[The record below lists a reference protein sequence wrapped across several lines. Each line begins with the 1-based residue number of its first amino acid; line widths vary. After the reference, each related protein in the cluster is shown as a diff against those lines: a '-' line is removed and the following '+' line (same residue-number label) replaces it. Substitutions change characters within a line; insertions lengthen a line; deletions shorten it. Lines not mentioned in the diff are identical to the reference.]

1 MIAIQ
6 NKPLAM
12 DIIHGPHSPLI
23 EIFKQAAVAAR
34 TSSPIFISGE
44 SGTGKEKIAQY
55 LHRCSASAQGPF
67 IAVNCGAIPANLIE
81 SELFG
86 HRKGAFTGAIADNLG
101 KFRAA
106 HGGTLF
112 LDEIGDMPK
121 DIQSRLLRVLQE
133 KIVTPLGESK
143 EYPVNFKLICATHH
157 DLKKSVAEGTF
168 RQDLFYRLDVIRL
181 TLPPLRERRE
191 DIPYLVRYFLHEFLP
206 ADLALQSYSDLP
218 KELLNY
224 DYPGN
229 IRELKNLIERFAVL
243 QEIGFSWQDVVKSLA
258 PQMEQEVSKRNYPQL
273 ENRERKRVHSS
284 SDEKQ
289 IVYCR
294 NSRLTNQEISQ
305 ALLQCNHH
313 RARTS
318 TFLGITRRALQYRLA
333 KMG

>member
-6 NKPLAM
+6 NKPMAM
-12 DIIHGPHSPLI
+12 DIIHGPQSPLI
-23 EIFKQAAVAAR
+23 EIFKQAALAAR

-55 LHRCSASAQGPF
+55 LHRCGPTAQGPF
-67 IAVNCGAIPANLIE
+67 IAVNCAAIPANLIE

-86 HRKGAFTGAIADNLG
+86 HRKGAFTGAISDNLG
-101 KFRAA
+101 KFRSA

-181 TLPPLRERRE
+181 TLPPLRERKE
-191 DIPYLVRYFLHEFLP
+191 DIPYLVRHFLHEFLP
-206 ADLALQSYSDLP
+206 ADLALQSYASLP
-218 KELLNY
+218 KELLTY
-224 DYPGN
+224 DFPGN

-243 QEIGFSWQDVVKSLA
+243 QEIGFTWQDIVRSLTL
-258 PQMEQEVSKRNYPQL
+258 PLIEQGLKKGEIQL
-273 ENRERKRVHSS
+273 SGSMQEGQVIL
-284 SDEKQ
+284 DLDKQ
-289 IVYCR
+289 KGYCR
-294 NSRLTNQEISQ
+294 NSRLTNQEILQ
-305 ALLQCNHH
+305 ALENCNHH
-313 RARTS
+313 RAQTS
-318 TFLGITRRALQYRLA
+318 AFLGISRRALQYRLA